1 VVFRDIQELDVLIV
15 RIINLFGL
23 IKVLAVGDSIKF
35 TKCTQHRWAERF
47 GRALRYL
54 EAGLILI
61 SQMKQGP
68 ETPLGARLFRLRRV
82 YHVLDYKM
90 TNACIKYVLSC
101 SDIRYVLVTTSVISL
116 WIHQQGA
123 SKGEIKNQQ
132 GLPTSGSPG
141 NRCSVFYSPNLNHPI
156 PP

>member
-23 IKVLAVGDSIKF
+23 IKVLAVGDSIRF
-35 TKCTQHRWAERF
+35 TKCAQHRWAERF

-68 ETPLGARLFRLRRV
+68 KTPLGARLFRLRRV

-90 TNACIKYVLSC
+90 TNACIKYVYPLCPGDS
-101 SDIRYVLVTTSVISL
+101 SVISL

-123 SKGEIKNQQ
+123 SEGEIKNQQ
-132 GLPTSGSPG
+132 GVPTSGSPG
-141 NRCSVFYSPNLNHPI
+141 N
-156 PP
+156 